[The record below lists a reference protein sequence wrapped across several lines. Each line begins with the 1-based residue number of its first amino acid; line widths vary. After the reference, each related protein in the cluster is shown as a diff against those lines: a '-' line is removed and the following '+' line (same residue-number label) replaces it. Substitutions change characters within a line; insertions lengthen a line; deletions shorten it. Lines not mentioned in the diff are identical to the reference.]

1 MLHQRGGKIQVIVD
15 CPENLVVDSDRLR
28 LKQTILNLG
37 RNSAKFVEE
46 GFIRLRAL
54 VVDDHVHLFVE
65 DSGCGIPQEKHGRLF
80 HKYQESLDLLSQGTV
95 RGCIRLCFCQSGS
108 CRRLNIGCISPC
120 LICIV
125 GCFVKGLGLFLCKSL
140 IDLMDGDIHLDET
153 YDSGIAGYPGTR
165 FVINLKRPLL
175 VSFASNTPL
184 VGGTA
189 KNSKSTHSITSNDS
203 KSSVAPSST
212 AKALP
217 DSLSV
222 LFVDDD
228 PILRKMFKRMILNV
242 AAPNWTIREASS
254 GEAAL
259 QLCDAIHFDLIFVD
273 QYMASTEKQLL
284 GTETVE
290 IMRAKGIKCV
300 ICGLSANEKE
310 SEFLQ
315 AGANAFSAKPFPIES
330 VSMTKELC
338 RILSATGPING
349 SIGGHIR
356 A

>member
-1 MLHQRGGKIQVIVD
+1 M
-15 CPENLVVDSDRLR
+15 
-28 LKQTILNLG
+28 
-37 RNSAKFVEE
+37 
-46 GFIRLRAL
+46 
-54 VVDDHVHLFVE
+54 
-65 DSGCGIPQEKHGRLF
+65 
-80 HKYQESLDLLSQGTV
+80 
-95 RGCIRLCFCQSGS
+95 
-108 CRRLNIGCISPC
+108 
-120 LICIV
+120 
-125 GCFVKGLGLFLCKSL
+125 KGLGLFLCKSL
-140 IDLMDGDIHLDET
+140 IDLMDGEIHLDEA

-175 VSFASNTPL
+175 VNFSSNMHM
-184 VGGTA
+184 VRGTG
-189 KNSKSTHSITSNDS
+189 KNSKSTHSITSDDS
-203 KSSVAPSST
+203 KSSAAPSPT

-259 QLCDAIHFDLIFVD
+259 QLCDAMHFDLIFVD

-290 IMRAKGIKCV
+290 IMRAKGIKGV

-315 AGANAFSAKPFPIES
+315 AGANAFSSKPFPIES

-338 RILSATGPING
+338 RILSATEPING
-349 SIGGHIR
+349 SIGGR
-356 A
+356 SRV